1 MRRPTG
7 IAKDR
12 QLLVEGN
19 DDRNFFEAFFK
30 RLETPDRVQV
40 HDFGGVGGLREFLTG
55 FVRMP
60 VFHAVQSVGIVRDA
74 ERSEPAAFQS
84 VQSSL
89 RNAGLPVPS
98 RIGAP
103 SAGVPAVT
111 VLILP
116 GGGRPGMLETILC
129 DTLLEQEVNRCID
142 VFFEC
147 VEALPDIAI
156 SNPHKARA
164 YAYLATKPDSHHS
177 VGVAAKAGAWDLSHP
192 VFDDVREF
200 LVSL

>member
-1 MRRPTG
+1 M
-7 IAKDR
+7 
-12 QLLVEGN
+12 
-19 DDRNFFEAFFK
+19 
-30 RLETPDRVQV
+30 

-60 VFHAVQSVGIVRDA
+60 GFHAVQSVGIVRDA

-156 SNPHKARA
+156 SNSHKARA

>member
-7 IAKDR
+7 ISKDR

-19 DDRNFFEAFFK
+19 DYRNFFEAFFK
-30 RLETPDRVQV
+30 HLGTPDRVQV
-40 HDFGGVGGLREFLTG
+40 HDFGGVGGLRGFLTG
-55 FVRMP
+55 FVRLP
-60 VFHAVQSVGIVRDA
+60 GFHAVRSIGIVRDA

-103 SAGVPAVT
+103 SADLPAVT
-111 VLILP
+111 VLVLP
-116 GGGRPGMLETILC
+116 GGGRPGMLETILS
-129 DTLLEQEVNRCID
+129 DTLVGRKVNRCID
-142 VFFEC
+142 DFFEC
-147 VEALPDIAI
+147 VAALPDVAI
-156 SNPHKARA
+156 GNPHKARA

-177 VGVAAKAGAWDLSHP
+177 VGVAAKAGAWDLAHP